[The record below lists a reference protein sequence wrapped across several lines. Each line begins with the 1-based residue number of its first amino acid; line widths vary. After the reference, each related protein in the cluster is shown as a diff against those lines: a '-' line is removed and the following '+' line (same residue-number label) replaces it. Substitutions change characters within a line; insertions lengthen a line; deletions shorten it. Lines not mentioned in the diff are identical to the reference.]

1 MDELSPERQ
10 LLISIIR
17 QAAKDLESKAG
28 ANYRQ
33 AKAWIQA
40 ENGFFDHQ
48 PHVER
53 LPSHMIFLHIGKYQH
68 FVDVSQHVLA
78 GM

>member
-17 QAAKDLESKAG
+17 QAAKDLESNAG

-40 ENGFFDHQ
+40 ENGFFA
-48 PHVER
+48 EICR
-53 LPSHMIFLHIGKYQH
+53 FLETSPDYMRRRVWAAVKDKKRRKPNG
-68 FVDVSQHVLA
+68 VN
-78 GM
+78 